1 MRWIDLHPSANLSD
15 FGEPDT
21 AGASSAAD
29 VVDAALAM
37 HRSALNASA
46 RAHLAAAHA
55 WTSTVSTQPGGPSPA
70 TTLREKDAAA
80 HLRRMQSFAELI
92 EVLGERGESA
102 SRGGAGLSASG
113 IAEISVPERTEQE
126 FLGSPVHAV
135 KDALESAAA
144 LPSPE
149 FGVSRPRLSLRVGL
163 ISGPRLSAGVFG
175 LADIFEI
182 DAENWADFDEGIDL
196 LLIGSDASLSDE
208 LLIESVIPHFR
219 GRAVP
224 TAYFSAVGPDA
235 VDETLEVVET
245 CDWVF
250 AVDHDVADLYREIGR
265 SGPQVTTVALP
276 VSPQLHNP
284 VGTRRAGTDLLAFIG
299 LDQAYRPA
307 KIRAAQSTGP
317 LFDGAL
323 ASGRPVA
330 LFRPAAEESPRPSR
344 WTVPAEYAPWTLSP
358 TEVPG
363 LDGIIETAK
372 LQRCMDVGLAVNTVA
387 NSQTLLDSQVLQLQA
402 AGTMVL
408 ATYNQGV
415 NSYYPNVYIANTA
428 EDVAKTLQYMDAEE
442 LRRVQGD
449 GIRQVFTAHHGV
461 DVLATIARAIGLE
474 VDIPTDRVLA
484 VAEEITD
491 ELRDDIARQTH
502 PALALTTWAEL
513 SQWHPASESSVGD
526 FDILLPVSASRRYS
540 PFYAADHVAAFRYQS
555 APITTKLRG
564 TVKETDHAAHQHR
577 SGVEELS
584 LSAWWRPATSL
595 LRSADELASAASGA
609 RVYAIDHLGH
619 RPPMMRRIIDPQIGS
634 DLESAKREFRAAA
647 EAANLELAV
656 VVPIYNNGDHLR
668 HKAFASLRRSE
679 MFDRMHILLIN
690 DGSTDAST
698 FDTIEELAHAYPNV
712 SAFHHGAGGS
722 GSASRPRNT
731 GLALSFTEYVTYLD
745 PDDEEL
751 DDGYLV
757 LLEELR
763 ARPEADFSLGTMAV
777 WTHRYSVH
785 DYHAW
790 FAAGVEHRDGLV
802 WPHRDTLRTLNFR
815 PASIEA
821 LVVRT
826 EWLQGLGLVQPVGAV
841 GQDSYF
847 FQQVMYHARAYVPVY
862 RPVYTYYGAV
872 DTSIVNVVSPKY
884 FRKYLILERDRAQW
898 LREVGL
904 LEDYMEQRF
913 ELFFVSWYLE
923 KFGKVNPEDREE
935 AAGVLREIA
944 DAYGPF
950 RWSDPRARAFFRRY

>member
-1 MRWIDLHPSANLSD
+1 M
-15 FGEPDT
+15 
-21 AGASSAAD
+21 
-29 VVDAALAM
+29 
-37 HRSALNASA
+37 
-46 RAHLAAAHA
+46 
-55 WTSTVSTQPGGPSPA
+55 
-70 TTLREKDAAA
+70 
-80 HLRRMQSFAELI
+80 
-92 EVLGERGESA
+92 
-102 SRGGAGLSASG
+102 
-113 IAEISVPERTEQE
+113 
-126 FLGSPVHAV
+126 
-135 KDALESAAA
+135 
-144 LPSPE
+144 
-149 FGVSRPRLSLRVGL
+149 
-163 ISGPRLSAGVFG
+163 
-175 LADIFEI
+175 
-182 DAENWADFDEGIDL
+182 
-196 LLIGSDASLSDE
+196 
-208 LLIESVIPHFR
+208 
-219 GRAVP
+219 P
-224 TAYFSAVGPDA
+224 TAFFSAVGKDDA
-235 VDETLEVVET
+235 EETISVVES

-250 AVDHDVADLYREIGR
+250 AVDHEVADLYRDLGR
-265 SGPQVTTVALP
+265 SGPGVATTQLP
-276 VSPQLHNP
+276 VSPLLHTP
-284 VGTRRAGTDLLAFIG
+284 VGTRPAGTDLIG
-299 LDQAYRPA
+299 FMGSDQSSTPR
-307 KIRAAQSTGP
+307 KVRAAQSTGP

-330 LFRPAAEESPRPSR
+330 LFRPAAEEPPGPSR
-344 WTVPAEYAPWTLSP
+344 WTVPGEYAPWTLSP

-363 LDGIIETAK
+363 LDGVTATAK
-372 LQRCMDVGLAVNTVA
+372 LQRCMDVGLAVNAVA

-415 NSYYPNVYIANTA
+415 NSYYPNVYIANSA

-449 GIRQVFTAHHGV
+449 GIRQVFTAHHGA
-461 DVLATIARAIGLE
+461 DVLATIARMLGLD
-474 VDIPTDRVLA
+474 VPAATDRVLA

-491 ELRDDIARQTH
+491 ELRDDVARQTH
-502 PALALTTWAEL
+502 PAVALVTWAEL
-513 SQWHPASESSVGD
+513 GAWQPAGEGSVGD

-540 PFYAADHVAAFRYQS
+540 PFYTADHVAAFRYQS
-555 APITTKLRG
+555 TPITTKLQG
-564 TVKETDHAAHQHR
+564 TVQETDHAAHQHR
-577 SGVEELS
+577 SGVDDVS
-584 LSAWWRPATSL
+584 LTAWWRPEARL
-595 LRSADELASAASGA
+595 LSSADALVSAASGA
-609 RVYAIDHLGH
+609 SVYAIDHLGH
-619 RPPMMRRIIDPQIGS
+619 RPPAMRRIIDPQIGS
-634 DLESAKREFRAAA
+634 DWESSEREFRTAA
-647 EAANLELAV
+647 EAEQLELAV

-757 LLEELR
+757 LLDELR

-785 DYHAW
+785 DYHEW

-821 LVVRT
+821 LVART
-826 EWLQGLGLVQPVGAV
+826 EWLKGLGLVQPVGAV

-847 FQQVMYHARAYVPVY
+847 FQQVMYHARAYVPVH

-884 FRKYLILERDRAQW
+884 FRKYLILELDRAQW

-904 LEDYMEQRF
+904 LEDYLEQRF
-913 ELFFVSWYLE
+913 EMFFVSWYLE
-923 KFGKVNPEDREE
+923 KFRKVSPEDREE

-944 DAYGPF
+944 SAYGQF
-950 RWSDPRARAFFRRY
+950 HWSDPRARAFFRRY